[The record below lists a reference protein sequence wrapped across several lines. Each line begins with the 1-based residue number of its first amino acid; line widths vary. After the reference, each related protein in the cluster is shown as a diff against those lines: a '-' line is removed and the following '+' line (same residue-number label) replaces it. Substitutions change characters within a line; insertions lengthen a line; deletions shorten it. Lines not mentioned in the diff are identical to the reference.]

1 MLKLLDK
8 IKSNLRAETN
18 AERDPK
24 GKKRGFALVLVLVMI
39 AVMLPIVSDM
49 NYEAKTEFDL
59 AMNYKHKAEAQAL
72 ASSAVNFAVII
83 FDLQKQVESLLKQ
96 FNMSNQIE
104 IWDIIPMDTA
114 VLRTFTNAGPFVDI
128 EDVVSSSDVENP
140 KGSATNDEEGENTYA
155 ETGDPIFQFPG
166 DFKVEFKGEDTKIN
180 LNQLAYG
187 TKGAIIKMLE
197 ALIEPEFYDFI
208 FLENTSRA
216 EYVDREE
223 LIQNIVDWVDMGDDK
238 YTDGAKYITGGDEQ
252 SNYDDFDPEYKV
264 KNSKFDT
271 VQELMMVYGVDDLVF
286 KILEPH
292 ITIYSTGKVNVNKAN
307 HDMLEGL
314 IRAYAVD
321 KALTVFYN
329 EDAMRELLGKILAK
343 RAQYGFTKLDD
354 FIQACADEGVSL
366 DKSISE
372 IADTTGSVYRI
383 KAIGIKEGVESWVEM
398 IVDRE
403 GNIYYYREG

>member
-1 MLKLLDK
+1 MLELFKK
-8 IKSNLRAETN
+8 IKSACARENDSST
-18 AERDPK
+18 
-24 GKKRGFALVLVLVMI
+24 KKRGFALVIVLVMI

-59 AMNYKHKAEAQAL
+59 AMNYKHKAEARAL
-72 ASSAVNFAVII
+72 ASSAVNFAVVI

-96 FNMSNQIE
+96 FDLSQQIE

-114 VLRTFTNAGPFVDI
+114 ILRGFTNAGPFVDL
-128 EDVVSSSDVENP
+128 EDVVSKTEVDKP
-140 KGSATNDEEGENTYA
+140 AGAATNDEEGENTFA

-187 TKGAIIKMLE
+187 ARNAVVKMLE
-197 ALIEPEFYDFI
+197 ALIEPEFYDFL
-208 FLENTSRA
+208 FLENTSRT

-238 YTDGAKYITGGDEQ
+238 YTDGVKYMTGGDEQ
-252 SNYDDFDPEYKV
+252 SNYDDFEPQYKV

-271 VQELMMVYGVDDLVF
+271 VQELMMVYGVNDIVF

-292 ITIYSTGKVNVNKAN
+292 VTIYSTGKINVNKAN
-307 HDMLEGL
+307 HEMMEGL
-314 IRAYAVD
+314 IRAYSVD
-321 KALTVFYN
+321 KALPVFYN

-343 RAQYGFTKLDD
+343 RAQYGFQKLND
-354 FIQACADEGVSL
+354 FVQTCADEGVNL

-372 IADTTGSVYRI
+372 IADTKGSIYRI
-383 KAIGIKEGVESWVEM
+383 KALGIKEGVESWVEM

>member
-1 MLKLLDK
+1 MLKLLKK
-8 IKSNLRAETN
+8 IKSSLRRENGSA
-18 AERDPK
+18 AKR
-24 GKKRGFALVLVLVMI
+24 RGFALVLVLVMI

-59 AMNYKHKAEAQAL
+59 AMNYKHKAEARAL

-83 FDLQKQVESLLKQ
+83 FDLQKQIESLLKQ
-96 FNMSNQIE
+96 FSVSQQIE

-114 VLRTFTNAGPFVDI
+114 LLRGFTEAGPFVDL
-128 EDVVSSSDVENP
+128 EEVVSKTDVDKP
-140 KGSATNDEEGENTYA
+140 RGAVANDEEGEHTYA

-180 LNQLAYG
+180 LNQLSYG
-187 TKGAIIKMLE
+187 ARGVVIKMLE
-197 ALIEPEFYDFI
+197 SLIEPEFYDFI
-208 FLENTSRA
+208 FLENTSRK
-216 EYVDREE
+216 EHVDREE

-238 YTDGAKYITGGDEQ
+238 YTDGVKYLTGGDEQ
-252 SNYDDFDPEYKV
+252 SNYDEFEPQYKV
-264 KNSKFDT
+264 KNAKFDT
-271 VQELMMVYGVDDLVF
+271 LQELMMVYGVDDLVF

-292 ITIYSTGKVNVNKAN
+292 ITIYSTGKINVNKAN
-307 HDMLEGL
+307 HEMIEGL

-321 KALTVFYN
+321 KAMTVFYN

-343 RAQYGFTKLDD
+343 RAQYGFAKLDD

-366 DKSISE
+366 DKSISD
-372 IADTTGSVYRI
+372 IADITGSIYRI
-383 KAIGIKEGVESWVEM
+383 KAVGIKEGIESWVEM